1 MGHILMDGTLT
12 RWLDGHTDVLGR
24 VISMKNL
31 TVSNVLGNSLP
42 LSWNFNFRRN
52 LTDSEIDLLQRL
64 MSSLNSVLFSPSSL
78 DSRVWSLSSSGLFS
92 VKSFFL
98 ALSKVSNPLMFLPAK
113 FLWSS
118 KVPSKVKALAW
129 LVAHGKVNT
138 NDKLQLRRPYKALY
152 PQWCI
157 LCKGNG
163 ESIDYLFLHC
173 LVTIRLWHRLFN
185 LVGSVWVPPRSLED
199 MLVITFKDLGNS
211 LRGKTLWQIACLT
224 LIWMVWQERNN
235 RIFEDKRRTE
245 EMVWDLIR
253 FYSSLWASC
262 TEAFRGVPLNILQLN
277 WIGIRVPEDQS
288 GWDWPEGIS
297 ATAGFLKSSVT
308 VPSLYK
314 KSDLSH
320 LVGSSGGLLR
330 FEQPWDNVVLP
341 KNPRTVGTSQS
352 NLHALESNQIMES
365 TRSRCSTMSKV
376 VGRGGTD
383 NDAQSISAY
392 VDSISRSGTSFI
404 YSPPLPNERTLG
416 KDSDISRHNN
426 SREGVILERDA
437 VSSNIELRLGQP
449 CQQSRT
455 LRKSVLPVMGPR
467 ILDTLG
473 DPQKSFFPEQLIH
486 NTANSNVMEECRQ
499 YLQCATGTSN
509 SSARREQ
516 MPFNCVNHTFEIN
529 NALDAAKLEQFRGDA
544 AKSSVISML
553 LSHLTTPTEGNMQSK
568 AINNVVNDNG
578 HFVPRSLH
586 FESHI
591 AKRDPVCSPWNS
603 ANGLERESNIND
615 LSFHRYM
622 DKGKRVG
629 FVTDGSYAATESTFG
644 FYKQMGSSGTF
655 TGVAGSGHPSSSAV
669 HDKSCYSR
677 QLLGMPPDASN
688 ASNSFNFSGKFSC
701 LGSSGLD
708 NVFVK
713 SISPPMG
720 SGINVP
726 SQAVSTGFSSAS
738 SLSVPN
744 LTPSLPTKESIGHA
758 ITSLGMNQKEG
769 RFSSSSDPKVQ
780 GSVVDTLTSDEL
792 KHGLKLTSEQN
803 ASEVPL
809 KLLQSGGN
817 HRMGGDMEK
826 LVPVAGKY
834 QNNWFDISTF
844 TQGIPLCSKGLILK
858 IFLTVVE
865 IEEIK
870 GVLRGRIVE
879 QGRGLSSW
887 IRFGDVSL
895 SQFLE
900 GGWNFVAELGMGSI
914 FVRLGLR
921 VGDLLGWNVIPME
934 LDISFNVLCYLWMF
948 SPFEMGPVAKQSGA
962 VSEEVWIQLGDKEVL
977 SQEKMLKHS
986 LVGHWGEF
994 SDPILDSSLLKWWVV
1009 STWNLIG
1016 TVKLLLLGGVF
1027 FLMEFVGALEAKQV
1041 LLLVGTWAP
1050 DAGCFSNRVHMQEVW
1065 VRILG
1070 LPLHLWSVE
1079 VFRKLGNECGGF
1091 VSVDVDTS
1099 NHTNLQWAELWWEV
1113 SPWLKLGQWSIGQGK
1128 REESRVGFGFYAG
1141 DDLVRQKDSFGA
1153 SVVAQEDEGRP
1164 VSFDEDV
1171 VGVGL
1176 GLVKVGLAGRGFKVG
1191 ARASKDVSAEV
1202 FRSVWWCALA
1212 QLSMRWACFGKAF
1225 GDFIKG
1231 EGVGLL
1237 CMVLVDGTTMGC
1249 LNDGVNVEAESLEG
1263 GGSTL
1268 VSFRWGHL
1276 KGGKGGKGWG
1286 GWEEKEKGVYG
1297 PTLESKREDV
1307 FLREHNGASRRTLA
1321 MRRFLEVI
1329 EELLDPFLVI
1339 NTGESHF
1346 SAVIQCIMPKLEDF
1360 GLKEGIVRAYSS
1372 LLSKPLDWQPSINA
1386 LDFKVLGAAEV
1397 VLEELFTNEE
1407 VFSALVDLNGDKA
1420 PRPDEF
1426 SLFFQSSRGLRQKD
1440 PLSPYLFVV
1449 AMEALSCFLRRA
1461 MKAFQDQVF
1470 HLCWLLTW
1478 FEACSGLKVNSEKS
1492 KLIPIGSVNQIAE
1505 LVSVLRCKV
1514 DTLPS
1519 TYLGLPL
1526 GASFRSMAVSLI
1538 MVGENSKGFPWGGGG
1553 LVKKIHLVKWSIVCL
1568 EKSKG
1573 GVKYG
1578 EEEGGWWFG
1587 EVRDGYGV
1595 GLWKSITK
1603 E

>member
-1 MGHILMDGTLT
+1 MDTPLFVARPDPEDTSVLTLQHRHRSSTICVDPDMGSDLTCRQVKCSSSWQSATPPSMPSSSQHPPQESRNQMEINAGRYFPTIAHEQRSAALGMIQEPLFSNTLNLGSY
-12 RWLDGHTDVLGR
+12 RSGHAE
-24 VISMKNL
+24 
-31 TVSNVLGNSLP
+31 LGNS
-42 LSWNFNFRRN
+42 
-52 LTDSEIDLLQRL
+52 
-64 MSSLNSVLFSPSSL
+64 
-78 DSRVWSLSSSGLFS
+78 
-92 VKSFFL
+92 FL
-98 ALSKVSNPLMFLPAK
+98 ALLSGPPSLLQCDLQQLLNPKPICTSNKLPVYSSSVTVSTAGSGVPHAPTGSLSENLGYQKPRSGMDFCPIVSSTTAVSTNCSSTSVLHDALQAANLNLQSSDLAKATIHHMVPRNEKVREFSSLKGGWPVNTGSANFGKLHGTNIHASQKRPSEASSSLCDHQATFTSGCPRVFCFGTSTRSTRNPHPIYNFLNYHR
-113 FLWSS
+113 LSS
-118 KVPSKVKALAW
+118 PYSAFVSAISSVSLPKSTHEALSHLGWRQAMVDEMDALHFNGTWDLVVLPSGKSTVGCRWVYAVKVGPDGQVDRLKAR
-129 LVAHGKVNT
+129 LVA
-138 NDKLQLRRPYKALY
+138 
-152 PQWCI
+152 
-157 LCKGNG
+157 KG
-163 ESIDYLFLHC
+163 Y
-173 LVTIRLWHRLFN
+173 T
-185 LVGSVWVPPRSLED
+185 
-199 MLVITFKDLGNS
+199 
-211 LRGKTLWQIACLT
+211 Q
-224 LIWMVWQERNN
+224 
-235 RIFEDKRRTE
+235 
-245 EMVWDLIR
+245 
-253 FYSSLWASC
+253 
-262 TEAFRGVPLNILQLN
+262 
-277 WIGIRVPEDQS
+277 IRVPEDQS

-320 LVGSSGGLLR
+320 LVGSSGDLLR
-330 FEQPWDNVVLP
+330 FEQPWDNVVFP
-341 KNPRTVGTSQS
+341 KNPRTGQNSVNDVLHNKQWGNGSDRSNFLLKGSVGTSQS

-455 LRKSVLPVMGPR
+455 SRNSVLPVMGPR

-516 MPFNCVNHTFEIN
+516 IPFNCVNHTFEIN

-591 AKRDPVCSPWNS
+591 AKRDPVYSPWNS

-655 TGVAGSGHPSSSAV
+655 TGVAGSDHPSSSAV

-744 LTPSLPTKESIGHA
+744 LTPSLPTKESIGVSPYLLDENFKLLALRHILELSNREHA

-826 LVPVAGKY
+826 LVPVAG
-834 QNNWFDISTF
+834 TF
-844 TQGIPLCSKGLILK
+844 VQMA
-858 IFLTVVE
+858 
-865 IEEIK
+865 
-870 GVLRGRIVE
+870 
-879 QGRGLSSW
+879 
-887 IRFGDVSL
+887 
-895 SQFLE
+895 LE
-900 GGWNFVAELGMGSI
+900 VYHEKMCF
-914 FVRLGLR
+914 
-921 VGDLLGWNVIPME
+921 
-934 LDISFNVLCYLWMF
+934 LDIS
-948 SPFEMGPVAKQSGA
+948 
-962 VSEEVWIQLGDKEVL
+962 
-977 SQEKMLKHS
+977 
-986 LVGHWGEF
+986 
-994 SDPILDSSLLKWWVV
+994 
-1009 STWNLIG
+1009 
-1016 TVKLLLLGGVF
+1016 
-1027 FLMEFVGALEAKQV
+1027 
-1041 LLLVGTWAP
+1041 
-1050 DAGCFSNRVHMQEVW
+1050 R
-1065 VRILG
+1065 
-1070 LPLHLWSVE
+1070 
-1079 VFRKLGNECGGF
+1079 
-1091 VSVDVDTS
+1091 
-1099 NHTNLQWAELWWEV
+1099 
-1113 SPWLKLGQWSIGQGK
+1113 
-1128 REESRVGFGFYAG
+1128 
-1141 DDLVRQKDSFGA
+1141 
-1153 SVVAQEDEGRP
+1153 
-1164 VSFDEDV
+1164 
-1171 VGVGL
+1171 
-1176 GLVKVGLAGRGFKVG
+1176 
-1191 ARASKDVSAEV
+1191 
-1202 FRSVWWCALA
+1202 
-1212 QLSMRWACFGKAF
+1212 
-1225 GDFIKG
+1225 
-1231 EGVGLL
+1231 
-1237 CMVLVDGTTMGC
+1237 
-1249 LNDGVNVEAESLEG
+1249 
-1263 GGSTL
+1263 
-1268 VSFRWGHL
+1268 
-1276 KGGKGGKGWG
+1276 
-1286 GWEEKEKGVYG
+1286 
-1297 PTLESKREDV
+1297 
-1307 FLREHNGASRRTLA
+1307 
-1321 MRRFLEVI
+1321 
-1329 EELLDPFLVI
+1329 
-1339 NTGESHF
+1339 
-1346 SAVIQCIMPKLEDF
+1346 
-1360 GLKEGIVRAYSS
+1360 
-1372 LLSKPLDWQPSINA
+1372 
-1386 LDFKVLGAAEV
+1386 
-1397 VLEELFTNEE
+1397 
-1407 VFSALVDLNGDKA
+1407 
-1420 PRPDEF
+1420 
-1426 SLFFQSSRGLRQKD
+1426 
-1440 PLSPYLFVV
+1440 
-1449 AMEALSCFLRRA
+1449 
-1461 MKAFQDQVF
+1461 
-1470 HLCWLLTW
+1470 
-1478 FEACSGLKVNSEKS
+1478 
-1492 KLIPIGSVNQIAE
+1492 
-1505 LVSVLRCKV
+1505 
-1514 DTLPS
+1514 
-1519 TYLGLPL
+1519 
-1526 GASFRSMAVSLI
+1526 
-1538 MVGENSKGFPWGGGG
+1538 
-1553 LVKKIHLVKWSIVCL
+1553 
-1568 EKSKG
+1568 
-1573 GVKYG
+1573 VKYG